1 MFTPYGK
8 STLVKLVAVSVGVL
22 LFSLLL
28 PLQAAIPVGS
38 AAAIFLLFSLW
49 FFRDPSRSLPPG
61 KGLIIAPADGTVMSI
76 KACTHPFTGPGS
88 TIISIFMSPLNVHV
102 NRIPV
107 TGTVTLL
114 QHHPGSFSMAFD
126 EKSGEENE
134 RMDIGIESNEMK
146 LHFTQVA
153 GFLARRIVCPLQS
166 NERVS
171 AGKRFGMIKFGSRV
185 DIVIPAGAVPEV
197 LPGTKTRAG
206 ETIVARMKSP
216 AEGG

>member
-1 MFTPYGK
+1 MFTPYGR
-8 STLVKLVAVSVGVL
+8 STLVKLAAVSVGTL
-22 LFSLLL
+22 LFSILL

-38 AAAIFLLFSLW
+38 AAAIFLIFSLW
-49 FFRDPSRSLPPG
+49 FFRDPNRSLPSG
-61 KGLIIAPADGTVMSI
+61 KGIVIAPADGTVMSI
-76 KACTHPFTGPGS
+76 KACSHPFTGNGS
-88 TIISIFMSPLNVHV
+88 SIISIFMSPLNVHV

-134 RMDIGIESNEMK
+134 RMEIGIESNGMK

-153 GFLARRIVCPLQS
+153 GFLARRIVCPLS
-166 NERVS
+166 LNEPVT

-185 DIVIPAGAVPEV
+185 DIVIPAGWLPEV
-197 LPGTKTRAG
+197 KRGAKTRAG
-206 ETIVARMKSP
+206 ETIIARL
-216 AEGG
+216 ATTAGNG